1 MQNNSPFSNRPPL
14 PTPDG
19 NVFPPDPVV
28 VNNVR
33 NDWKIAPLVVRGW
46 DYIVTWLALIILP
59 FVMVAGFSDEDS
71 NTGEKIGGL
80 IFVALIFAMFVW
92 LNRALKNGK
101 PAAWTAQIVVSVFGL
116 LGFPLGT
123 AVHAYILSQWFKP
136 ETKAWFGKS

>member
-1 MQNNSPFSNRPPL
+1 
-14 PTPDG
+14 
-19 NVFPPDPVV
+19 
-28 VNNVR
+28 
-33 NDWKIAPLVVRGW
+33 
-46 DYIVTWLALIILP
+46 
-59 FVMVAGFSDEDS
+59 MVAGFSDEDS

-80 IFVALIFAMFVW
+80 IVVALIFAMFAW

-136 ETKAWFGKS
+136 ETKAWFGKN